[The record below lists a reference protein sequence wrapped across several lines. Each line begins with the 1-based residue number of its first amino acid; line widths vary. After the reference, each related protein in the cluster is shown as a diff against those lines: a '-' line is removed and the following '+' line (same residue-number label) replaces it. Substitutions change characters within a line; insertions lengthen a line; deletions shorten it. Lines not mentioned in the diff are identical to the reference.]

1 MISDLSYELSV
12 LSKAVNH
19 RNLSAAATH
28 IGLSQPQLSR
38 LVAKIEGVLN
48 VVLLDRSAR
57 RKSSW
62 TPIAL
67 ELTSTYTKGIGRLE
81 SELLALAQER
91 EITELHIGTLE
102 GLSAIARD
110 FAERAF
116 DKMKMKKI
124 FLDVLEFESLDSQF
138 LGGSLDLIF
147 TVRAPS
153 KQKFQ
158 RVIEVGYQQHE
169 KHSTDS
175 STLVV
180 SPTEIQGLDKK
191 DMDPYQHVLISNSL
205 AMRRH
210 WLNDIGGTGSLPT
223 SATKGKGKG
232 YYSIF
237 LFGSDLLSPPVWKK
251 ISSIYD

>member
-12 LSKAVNH
+12 LSKAVQH

-38 LVAKIEGVLN
+38 LVAKVEGALN

-67 ELTSTYTKGIGRLE
+67 ELTTTYTKGIGRLE

-116 DKMKMKKI
+116 DKLKMKRI
-124 FLDVLEFESLDSQF
+124 FLDVLEFENLDSQF

-158 RVIEVGYQQHE
+158 RVLEVGYQQHE
-169 KHSTDS
+169 RITTDS
-175 STLVV
+175 STLVM
-180 SPTEIQGLDKK
+180 SPTELQGLEKK
-191 DMDPYQHVLISNSL
+191 ELDPYRHILVSNSL
-205 AMRRH
+205 ALRRQ
-210 WLNDIGGTGSLPT
+210 WLSDIGGTGSLPT

-232 YYSIF
+232 FYSIL

-251 ISSIYD
+251 IDAIYA